1 MYQLERSRS
10 LHQRACLVMPG
21 GVSSNNR
28 ANWAPFPLFYE
39 RASGSR
45 VWDVDGN
52 EYIDYVLGRGPMIL
66 GHSPPEV
73 LNGVI
78 AQLKTGQF
86 FAGQTEV
93 EILLAEKI
101 RELVPCAEMTRFCN
115 SGSEAVHAAI
125 RLARSVTNKKKII
138 RFVGHYHGWFDTIAW
153 GFSPAGNVIEDEPS
167 AQSMSRGQ
175 SAEDAANI
183 IVAPWNDGLKL
194 KKVLETHAK
203 DVAGIITEPVMYNG
217 FNGGIVPIDGYLRT
231 IRQLC
236 DEHKCLLIFDEI
248 QTGFRLSLGGAQ
260 SRFGVIPDLATFA
273 KALGG
278 GVCIAALSGREQW
291 MSYFSK
297 TNTIHTGTYNAYPP
311 TIAGALAN
319 LAALSC
325 NDGERLR
332 RIYELGSTLK
342 SGLEKLIGETSLPLQ
357 VRGMPPAFT
366 TTFRRANDVVVDYW
380 SCTRGLDVDL
390 VRAWHLNL
398 QENGIRISP
407 EGLWYLS
414 AAHTELDIIRTL
426 DGAKKA
432 LKNLEETHH

>member
-10 LHQRACLVMPG
+10 LYQRACLVMPG

-28 ANWAPFPLFYE
+28 SNWAPFPLFYE

-78 AQLKTGQF
+78 AQLKAGQF

-153 GFSPAGNVIEDEPS
+153 GFSPNGKVNEGGPS
-167 AQSMSRGQ
+167 AQPMSLGQ
-175 SAEDAANI
+175 TAEDAANI
-183 IVAPWNDGLKL
+183 IMVPWNDGEKL
-194 KKVLETHAK
+194 KKALESHAK

-217 FNGGIVPIDGYLRT
+217 FSGGILPIDGYLRAM
-231 IRQLC
+231 RELC
-236 DEHKCLLIFDEI
+236 DEHKCPLIFDEI

-260 SRFGVIPDLATFA
+260 SQFGVTPDLATFA

-278 GVCIAALSGREQW
+278 GVCIAALSGREEW

-319 LAALSC
+319 LTVLSC
-325 NDGERLR
+325 NDGEALR
-332 RIYELGSTLK
+332 RIIELGSTLK
-342 SGLEKLIGETSLPLQ
+342 SGLEELIRETSLPLQ
-357 VRGMPPAFT
+357 VRGIPPAFT
-366 TTFRRANDVVVDYW
+366 TTFRRANDVVVDHW
-380 SCTRGLDVDL
+380 SCTRGLDVNL
-390 VRAWHLNL
+390 VRAWHLSL

-414 AAHTELDIIRTL
+414 AAHTEMDIMRTL
-426 DGAKKA
+426 DAAKKA
-432 LKNLEETHH
+432 LQNLEDTHH

>member
-39 RASGSR
+39 RASGAR

-73 LNGVI
+73 LNRVI
-78 AQLKTGQF
+78 AQLKDGQF

-138 RFVGHYHGWFDTIAW
+138 RFAGHYHGWFDTIAW
-153 GFSPAGNVIEDEPS
+153 GFSPSGNASEDGSS

-175 SAEDAANI
+175 TAEDAANI
-183 IVAPWNDGLKL
+183 IVVPWNDGEKL
-194 KKVLETHAK
+194 KKALESHAK

-217 FNGGIVPIDGYLRT
+217 FSGGILPIDGYLRAM
-231 IRQLC
+231 RELC
-236 DEHKCLLIFDEI
+236 NEHECLLIFDEI
-248 QTGFRLSLGGAQ
+248 QTGFRLALGGAQ

-291 MSYFSK
+291 MSYFSN

-319 LAALSC
+319 LAVLSC
-325 NDGERLR
+325 NDGERLT
-332 RIYELGSTLK
+332 RIHELGSTLK
-342 SGLEKLIGETSLPLQ
+342 SGLEKLISETSLPLQ

-366 TTFRRANDVVVDYW
+366 TTFRRASDVVVDHL
-380 SCTRGLDVDL
+380 SCTRGLDVNL
-390 VRAWHLNL
+390 VRAWHLSL

-414 AAHTELDIIRTL
+414 AAHTGLDIIRTL

-432 LKNLEETHH
+432 LQNLENTHH